1 MRCEL
6 LSWEQCYQLARNLVR
21 MLREDGFQPDIIVA
35 IARGGYF
42 AARVLSDHLEVYD
55 LASIKA
61 ENYHEAHKG
70 SAARVRYPLTAEVA
84 RKRVL
89 LVDDVSDSG
98 DLYPDTVGLLSL

>member
-1 MRCEL
+1 MNYSPGSSVISWRATSCGCCVKTDFSRISL
-6 LSWEQCYQLARNLVR
+6 LQSLA
-21 MLREDGFQPDIIVA
+21 EA
-35 IARGGYF
+35 IF

-55 LASIKA
+55 LDSIKA

-98 DLYPDTVGLLSL
+98 DLYPDTVGLLPLQ